1 MLTSFFTSGVQH
13 SLSMLS
19 SKAIELRGLIE
30 RSLFRNPIPI
40 VCSASFKECN
50 KHVLHINISFH
61 ITLFHLDRLTKIE
74 LDFAWTISNYYCYA
88 FIQSFFPMDWSIQK
102 ELSVFL
108 SITSSLLSEDICK
121 KKRMMHSSFPQ
132 GLRSCLALLKY
143 NLHYRNLLQ
152 LYHVYGGFICCDNH
166 YDPQLPSSISW
177 HPWDA

>member
-30 RSLFRNPIPI
+30 RSLFRNPIPV

-50 KHVLHINISFH
+50 KHVLYINITFH

-74 LDFAWTISNYYCYA
+74 LDFAWNISNYYCYA

-102 ELSVFL
+102 ELSVCISFHNFKPSIWGYMQNEKNDAQQL
-108 SITSSLLSEDICK
+108 SPRPKEL
-121 KKRMMHSSFPQ
+121 P
-132 GLRSCLALLKY
+132 CLTK
-143 NLHYRNLLQ
+143 
-152 LYHVYGGFICCDNH
+152 V
-166 YDPQLPSSISW
+166 
-177 HPWDA
+177 